1 MQEAKRTIPQ
11 DDIKKMTRKSGSL
24 EARHKEMFGLY
35 TLHTINDV
43 LSYILG
49 NGNGPQWL
57 LPISLYIR
65 KLVKCEQLNS

>member
-11 DDIKKMTRKSGSL
+11 DGVKKITRKSGSL

-35 TLHTINDV
+35 TLHTINYV

-57 LPISLYIR
+57 PISLYIR
-65 KLVKCEQLNS
+65 TLVKCEQLNS